1 MSVMPSSRQVF
12 QGAALV
18 TGAASGIGR
27 GVALAL
33 AERGAFVVAA
43 DTNTAGLDLL
53 AEELAGRG
61 LVGAVRL
68 LDVTD
73 ALAIDSLV
81 DEIERSRPLRM
92 LANVAG
98 VFLSSGAAHTP
109 LEDWQRV
116 LDVNATGVF
125 RVSKSVARHMARR
138 RDGSIVTVSSNA
150 GRTPRVGMAAYA
162 ASKAAATMFTKCLGL
177 ELASSG
183 VRCNVVSPG
192 STDTPLQRAYWRSGS
207 NQEGVLNGCL
217 EQHRL
222 GIPLGKIATIDDV
235 VDGVLF
241 LLSDQ
246 ARHITLHELT
256 IDGGATL
263 GV

>member
-1 MSVMPSSRQVF
+1 
-12 QGAALV
+12 
-18 TGAASGIGR
+18 
-27 GVALAL
+27 
-33 AERGAFVVAA
+33 
-43 DTNTAGLDLL
+43 
-53 AEELAGRG
+53 
-61 LVGAVRL
+61 
-68 LDVTD
+68 
-73 ALAIDSLV
+73 LV

-98 VFLSSGAAHTP
+98 VFQPSAVAHTT
-109 LEDWQRV
+109 LEDWERV
-116 LDVNATGVF
+116 FNVNATGVF

-138 RDGSIVTVSSNA
+138 GDGSIVTVSSNA
-150 GRTPRVGMAAYA
+150 GRTPRMGMAAYA

-192 STDTPLQRAYWRSGS
+192 STDTPLQRAYWRAGT
-207 NQEGVLNGCL
+207 NQDGVLNGSL

-222 GIPLGKIATIDDV
+222 GIPLGKIATIEDV
-235 VDGVLF
+235 VDGALF

-263 GV
+263 GA

>member
-1 MSVMPSSRQVF
+1 MNASLRGRQTF
-12 QGAALV
+12 RGAALV

-33 AERGAFVVAA
+33 AEQGTFVVAT
-43 DTNTAGLDLL
+43 DTNLKGLDALT
-53 AEELAGRG
+53 EEFAGRA
-61 LVGAVRL
+61 LVGSVRP

-73 ALAIDSLV
+73 SAAVDALV
-81 DEIERSRPLRM
+81 DEIEASRPLTM

-98 VFLSSGAAHTP
+98 VFQPKHVDSTTF
-109 LEDWQRV
+109 EDWQSIF
-116 LDVNATGVF
+116 DVNTNGVF
-125 RVSKSVARHMARR
+125 RVSKSVACHMARR
-138 RDGSIVTVSSNA
+138 KYGSIVTVSSNA
-150 GRTPRVGMAAYA
+150 GRTPRMGMAAYA

-177 ELASSG
+177 ELAASG

-192 STDTPLQRAYWRSGS
+192 STDTPLQRAYWQASTH
-207 NQEGVLNGCL
+207 EKVLVGCL

-222 GIPLGKIATIDDV
+222 GIPLGKIANVEDV
-235 VDGVLF
+235 VEGVLF
-241 LLSDQ
+241 LLSEQ
-246 ARHITLHELT
+246 ARHITLQELT